1 MTKEIESISSALFDK
16 IRSRFTNVTLGNE
29 KAKAESDPGKA
40 RFFNFTYAG
49 EDGAEFGTVTIS
61 LIDETSL
68 KVYFGQN
75 ISGEMDREQ
84 RKTWYEFLRNL
95 RQFARRNLLTFDTRD
110 INKSNLDLKDVKQQ
124 AKADDKFTVDDVPV
138 VESKLYGTPGRP
150 YNSFADKGN
159 TKILIRHQER
169 VNDEVRGSRAR
180 KIEEIFLET
189 ERGERLLLNHTNL
202 HGAYAMAEH
211 LNHGGDMRDEIAGH
225 INEIVAEMAA
235 MRHFVRSTKHRQF
248 EDHETADMTRAAVH
262 HYDELKR
269 TLRRMRGARGYR
281 SYFESWL
288 PESGAV
294 EDEVD
299 EAALRER
306 FVKKIYDDRF
316 NEALPIVYKA
326 YKKYKTEAAG
336 QMGTELEEWAESV
349 TEGFWDDAPVET
361 NFDFDA
367 LQDKMNAPWTTGVD
381 GIDAT
386 TELKQIFPG
395 RDLDNLNSSI
405 GHYAIDQGPDADV
418 RPLVKIWLQNHL
430 PDTLAQLSV
439 GQQDGDNDKTNHI
452 NPVSPKQAHPNDTYG
467 NTGMDDPV
475 TDPNIP
481 SNMQENKDS
490 LLFLRQLAGL
500 VK

>member
-16 IRSRFTNVTLGNE
+16 IRSRFPGVTLGDE
-29 KAKAESDPGKA
+29 KAKAETDPTKA
-40 RFFNFTYAG
+40 RFFNFTYSG
-49 EDGAEFGTVTIS
+49 SDGAEFGNVTIS

-84 RKTWYEFLRNL
+84 RKEWYELLRNL

-110 INKSNLDLKDVKQQ
+110 INKSNLALQDIKQQ
-124 AKADDKFTVDDVPV
+124 SKADNTFNSNDVAV
-138 VESKLYGTPGRP
+138 TESRLYGTPGRP

-159 TKILIRHQER
+159 TKILIRHADR
-169 VNDEVRGSRAR
+169 INDEVRGSRAR

-189 ERGERLLLNHTNL
+189 ERGERFLLGHTNL

-211 LNHGGDMRDEIAGH
+211 LNHDGDMRDEIAEH
-225 INEIVAEMAA
+225 INGIVAEMAA

-248 EDHETADMTRAAVH
+248 EDQETADMTRAAVH

-281 SYFESWL
+281 SYLETWL
-288 PESGAV
+288 PEHSDI

-326 YKKYKTEAAG
+326 YKKYKSEAAG
-336 QMGTELEEWAESV
+336 QLGSELEEWADSV
-349 TEGFWDDAPVET
+349 TEGTWARPDSEEKITALVELLKT
-361 NFDFDA
+361 P
-367 LQDKMNAPWTTGVD
+367 LVVGVD
-381 GIDAT
+381 GIDAQNKL
-386 TELKQIFPG
+386 EPIIGDDDLNDAIFH
-395 RDLDNLNSSI
+395 LSQ
-405 GHYAIDQGPDADV
+405 DQGPDADATAT
-418 RPLVKIWLQNHL
+418 VKEWLQDKM
-430 PDTLAQLSV
+430 PQVASEISSV
-439 GQQDGDNDKTNHI
+439 LKTNGRDDQT
-452 NPVSPKQAHPNDTYG
+452 NWVQPVSPKQAHPNDTYG
-467 NTGMDDPV
+467 ATSLDEPV
-475 TDPNIP
+475 TEGDDLSFI
-481 SNMQENKDS
+481 
-490 LLFLRQLAGL
+490 RTLAGL
-500 VK
+500 AKK